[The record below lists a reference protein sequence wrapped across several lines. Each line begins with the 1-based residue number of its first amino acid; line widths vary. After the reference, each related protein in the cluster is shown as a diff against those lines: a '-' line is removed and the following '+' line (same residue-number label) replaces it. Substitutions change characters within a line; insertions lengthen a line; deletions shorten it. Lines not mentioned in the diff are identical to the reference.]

1 MSTLSSPY
9 IGKRL
14 VLLIYNHIWCTWIW
28 NGLKLWTLARHR
40 LMSVINLYMHL
51 PRNCSCTSW
60 KYFLIYFPLFGQIHI
75 EQCLLVIHGKMI
87 KGSGLLEILSENKFS
102 MVELSAVVDVN
113 NIKRARLLSVH
124 FSTNFV
130 RLCSII

>member
-1 MSTLSSPY
+1 
-9 IGKRL
+9 
-14 VLLIYNHIWCTWIW
+14 
-28 NGLKLWTLARHR
+28 
-40 LMSVINLYMHL
+40 
-51 PRNCSCTSW
+51 
-60 KYFLIYFPLFGQIHI
+60 
-75 EQCLLVIHGKMI
+75 MI